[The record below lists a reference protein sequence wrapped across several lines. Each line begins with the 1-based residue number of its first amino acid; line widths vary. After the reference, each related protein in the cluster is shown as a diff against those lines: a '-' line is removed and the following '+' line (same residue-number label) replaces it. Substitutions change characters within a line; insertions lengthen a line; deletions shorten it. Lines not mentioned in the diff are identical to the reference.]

1 MPSHRDEAMQKQV
14 AALAAVLAEN
24 EAALLS
30 LPGVTGCGVGFC
42 SEPGTRRVV
51 IQVFVGAASEVPRI
65 QMEAEQLLGKDP
77 AVEAVAMPVPE
88 GD

>member
-1 MPSHRDEAMQKQV
+1 MASHRNDVLRTQT
-14 AALAAVLAEN
+14 AALAKVLAEK

-30 LPGVTGCGVGFC
+30 LPGVTGCGVGFS
-42 SEPGTRRVV
+42 SEPGENRVV
-51 IQVFVGAASEVPRI
+51 IQVFVGAASMVPRI
-65 QMEAEQLLGKDP
+65 QMEAEQLLGKEH